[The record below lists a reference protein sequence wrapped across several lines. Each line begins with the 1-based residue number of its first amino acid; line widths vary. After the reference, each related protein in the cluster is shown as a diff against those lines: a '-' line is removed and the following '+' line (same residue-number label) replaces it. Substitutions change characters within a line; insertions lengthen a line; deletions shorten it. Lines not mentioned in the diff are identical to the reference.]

1 LVARMREHATSV
13 FAEMSHLARRT
24 ESINLGQGFPDTDGP
39 ALEDAYRSGLYT
51 RLDGLNLDPMHD
63 VLIFSGMVVLAVD
76 GCNTSCAV
84 ARLSGRGH
92 TEARASH
99 ESGRSLPLGSS

>member
-1 LVARMREHATSV
+1 MPLPLHVQLQCDM
-13 FAEMSHLARRT
+13 
-24 ESINLGQGFPDTDGP
+24 G

-76 GCNTSCAV
+76 GCI
-84 ARLSGRGH
+84 RLCSQLQL
-92 TEARASH
+92 EQQAAASIA
-99 ESGRSLPLGSS
+99 G

>member
-1 LVARMREHATSV
+1 MVARMREHATSV

-76 GCNTSCAV
+76 GCIRLCNQLQLEQQAAANTP
-84 ARLSGRGH
+84 LQP
-92 TEARASH
+92 
-99 ESGRSLPLGSS
+99 RSIDQIAA